1 MNGRASMRLHGI
13 DFTSAP
19 RRRKPI
25 TLASGRLLAQAAGAV
40 LVVDGIERVDSLE
53 GFDDWLRRPGP
64 WLAAFDFPF
73 GLPRELLAA
82 FDWPREAGG
91 GDTAWSASIR
101 HVAGLSRPE
110 FVDRLRAFC
119 ASQPAGAKFAHRATD
134 RRAGS
139 SPSMKWVNPPVA
151 LMLHAGAPRLLDAGV
166 SLPGLHPGD
175 PARIALEG
183 YPGFV
188 ARSIIGRESY
198 KSDERARQTA
208 RRRAARERIVSALTT
223 GAHRLGIRA
232 ALGPALRRDCVED
245 ASADSLDAVLC
256 LLQAAWAWQRRDQ
269 GFGLPA
275 SIDPVEGWIASAPS
289 NDCGPG

>member
-1 MNGRASMRLHGI
+1 MRLHGI

>member
-1 MNGRASMRLHGI
+1 MRLHGV

-25 TLASGRLLAQAAGAV
+25 AIASGRLLAQAAAGAV
-40 LVVDGIERVDSLE
+40 LAVDGIERIDSLD

-64 WLAAFDFPF
+64 WLAAFDLPF
-73 GLPRELLAA
+73 GLPRELLTA
-82 FDWPREAGG
+82 FDWPRDARD

-101 HVAGLSRPE
+101 HVVGLGRAE

-119 ASQPAGAKFAHRATD
+119 ASRPAGAKFAHRAAD
-134 RRAGS
+134 RPAGS

-151 LMLHAGAPRLLDAGV
+151 LMLHAGAPRLLEAGV

-175 PARIALEG
+175 PSRIALEG

-188 ARSIIGRESY
+188 ARSIVGRESY
-198 KSDERARQTA
+198 KSDQRARQTA

-223 GAHRLGIRA
+223 GSHRLGVPA
-232 ALGPALRRDCVED
+232 LLGPALRRECVDD

-269 GFGLPA
+269 GFGLPG
-275 SIDPVEGWIASAPS
+275 SIDPVEGWIVSVPS
-289 NDCGPG
+289 DDRVIG